1 MVEPSRREA
10 ASAGNSMMVPIV
22 RSLWLPH
29 GHDLAGDMHY
39 SEQNVVNG
47 ILICAGGTVTGV
59 PGSRIRP
66 AESLHFMGFL
76 HGLFSLT
83 NS

>member
-47 ILICAGGTVTGV
+47 ILICAGGTVTG
-59 PGSRIRP
+59 SRGLLAP
-66 AESLHFMGFL
+66 LESAHFIGFL

>member
-29 GHDLAGDMHY
+29 GHDLAGDIHY

-59 PGSRIRP
+59 RGCIRT
-66 AESLHFMGFL
+66 LK
-76 HGLFSLT
+76 HGILADFFT
-83 NS
+83 GCFP

>member
-47 ILICAGGTVTGV
+47 ILIYADGTVTDAGA
-59 PGSRIRP
+59 PRRL
-66 AESLHFMGFL
+66 ESSHFIGFL

>member
-1 MVEPSRREA
+1 MVEPGRREA
-10 ASAGNSMMVPIV
+10 ASAGNSMMVPMF
-22 RSLWLPH
+22 RSFWLPP
-29 GHDLAGDMHY
+29 GTIWPATCHY

-47 ILICAGGTVTGV
+47 ILICAGGTVTGS
-59 PGSRIRP
+59 PAPAAP
-66 AESLHFMGFL
+66 AESSHFIGFL

>member
-22 RSLWLPH
+22 RSFWLPH
-29 GHDLAGDMHY
+29 GHDLAGDIHY

-47 ILICAGGTVTGV
+47 ILICAGGTVTGLR
-59 PGSRIRP
+59 GCMRARRNT
-66 AESLHFMGFL
+66 AF
-76 HGLFSLT
+76 
-83 NS
+83 

>member
-1 MVEPSRREA
+1 MVEPGRREA
-10 ASAGNSMMVPIV
+10 ASAGNSMMVPIFV
-22 RSLWLPH
+22 LSGCRTDTIRP
-29 GHDLAGDMHY
+29 ATCHY

-47 ILICAGGTVTGV
+47 ILIYVGGTVTGF
-59 PGSRIRP
+59 G
-66 AESLHFMGFL
+66 AACAGESWHFSGFL

>member
-1 MVEPSRREA
+1 MVEPGRREA
-10 ASAGNSMMVPIV
+10 ASAGNSMMVPIFV
-22 RSLWLPH
+22 LSGCRTDTIRP
-29 GHDLAGDMHY
+29 ATCHY

-47 ILICAGGTVTGV
+47 ILICAGGTVTGAGLLA
-59 PGSRIRP
+59 P
-66 AESLHFMGFL
+66 ESSHFIGFL

>member
-10 ASAGNSMMVPIV
+10 ASAGNSMMVPIA

-29 GHDLAGDMHY
+29 GHDLAGDIHY

-47 ILICAGGTVTGV
+47 ILICAGGTVTGSGAAWRL
-59 PGSRIRP
+59 PKARILSDFFTGCFP
-66 AESLHFMGFL
+66 
-76 HGLFSLT
+76 
-83 NS
+83 

>member
-29 GHDLAGDMHY
+29 GHDLAGDIHY

-47 ILICAGGTVTGV
+47 ILICAGGTVTGTGAACA
-59 PGSRIRP
+59 PKACILSDSFTGCFP
-66 AESLHFMGFL
+66 
-76 HGLFSLT
+76 
-83 NS
+83 

>member
-22 RSLWLPH
+22 RSLWLPR
-29 GHDLAGDMHY
+29 GHDLAGDIHY

-47 ILICAGGTVTGV
+47 ILICAGGTVTDSGA
-59 PGSRIRP
+59 GAA
-66 AESLHFMGFL
+66 AERWHFSGFL

>member
-22 RSLWLPH
+22 PSLWLPRE
-29 GHDLAGDMHY
+29 HDPAGDIHY

-47 ILICAGGTVTGV
+47 ILICAGGTVTGWRGCMCL
-59 PGSRIRP
+59 PKHGIL
-66 AESLHFMGFL
+66 AEFFTGCFP
-76 HGLFSLT
+76 
-83 NS
+83 

>member
-29 GHDLAGDMHY
+29 GHDLAGDIHY

-47 ILICAGGTVTGV
+47 ILICAGGTVTGCGAAC
-59 PGSRIRP
+59 PSK
-66 AESLHFMGFL
+66 
-76 HGLFSLT
+76 HGILADFFT
-83 NS
+83 GCFP

>member
-1 MVEPSRREA
+1 MVEPGRREA
-10 ASAGNSMMVPIV
+10 ASAGNSMMVPMFVLSGCHTDTI
-22 RSLWLPH
+22 WP
-29 GHDLAGDMHY
+29 ATCHY

-47 ILICAGGTVTGV
+47 ILICAGGTVTGL
-59 PGSRIRP
+59 GAHGTR
-66 AESLHFMGFL
+66 ESSHFIGFL

>member
-1 MVEPSRREA
+1 MAEPGRREA

-29 GHDLAGDMHY
+29 GHDLASDMHY

-47 ILICAGGTVTGV
+47 LLIWGAGTVTGCDPV
-59 PGSRIRP
+59 GWP
-66 AESLHFMGFL
+66 ESSHFTGFL
-76 HGLFSLT
+76 DGLFSLT

>member
-1 MVEPSRREA
+1 MVEPGRREA

-22 RSLWLPH
+22 RSLWLPRGTDWPATCPH
-29 GHDLAGDMHY
+29 

-47 ILICAGGTVTGV
+47 ILICVGGTVTGADM
-59 PGSRIRP
+59 R
-66 AESLHFMGFL
+66 AESPHFIRFL

>member
-1 MVEPSRREA
+1 
-10 ASAGNSMMVPIV
+10 MVPIV

-29 GHDLAGDMHY
+29 GHDLAGDIHY

-47 ILICAGGTVTGV
+47 ILICAGGTVTD
-59 PGSRIRP
+59 PGRFAP
-66 AESLHFMGFL
+66 AESSHFIGFL

>member
-29 GHDLAGDMHY
+29 GHEPAGDIHY

-47 ILICAGGTVTGV
+47 ILICAGGTVTDSGCCLPPPKV
-59 PGSRIRP
+59 GILVDFFTGCFP
-66 AESLHFMGFL
+66 
-76 HGLFSLT
+76 
-83 NS
+83 

>member
-1 MVEPSRREA
+1 
-10 ASAGNSMMVPIV
+10 MMVPIV

-29 GHDLAGDMHY
+29 GHDLAGDIHY

-47 ILICAGGTVTGV
+47 ILICAGGTVTG
-59 PGSRIRP
+59 GGAASAP
-66 AESLHFMGFL
+66 AETRHFSGFL

>member
-29 GHDLAGDMHY
+29 GLDLTDDIHY

-47 ILICAGGTVTGV
+47 ILICAGGTVTGS
-59 PGSRIRP
+59 GAACGHRKL
-66 AESLHFMGFL
+66 AF
-76 HGLFSLT
+76 
-83 NS
+83 

>member
-1 MVEPSRREA
+1 
-10 ASAGNSMMVPIV
+10 MMVPIV

-29 GHDLAGDMHY
+29 GHDLAGDIHY

-47 ILICAGGTVTGV
+47 ILICAGGTVTGA
-59 PGSRIRP
+59 GLREA
-66 AESLHFMGFL
+66 AETRHFSGFL

>member
-1 MVEPSRREA
+1 MVEPGRREA
-10 ASAGNSMMVPIV
+10 ASAGNSMMVPIA

-29 GHDLAGDMHY
+29 GHDLAGDIHY

-59 PGSRIRP
+59 PQR
-66 AESLHFMGFL
+66 AESSHFMGFL